1 MEYLLTFLEGIA
13 SFISPCLL
21 PMLPIY
27 ISYFSG
33 SDSKKNKALKNSIA
47 FVFGFSLIF
56 IILAILSNRVG
67 VFLTQYLK
75 YIKYVFGVI
84 IIFLGL
90 NYMEVF
96 KFDLF
101 SKFKKYNSDVKDMG
115 ILKSFV
121 FGIMFSISMTPCV
134 GTFLSSA
141 LLLIAN
147 QESLLKG
154 IILIVLY
161 CLGLGIPFIISSMLI
176 DKLKNVFNIIKK
188 NYKIVKIISGVI
200 LLIMGIYLIFF

>member
-1 MEYLLTFLEGIA
+1 MEYFLTFLEGIA

-47 FVFGFSLIF
+47 FVLGFSLIF
-56 IILAILSNRVG
+56 IILAILSNLMG
-67 VFLTQYLK
+67 IFLTQYLK
-75 YIKYVFGVI
+75 YIKYVFGVL

-96 KFDLF
+96 KLNLF
-101 SKFKKYNSDVKDMG
+101 SKFKRFKSDVKDMG
-115 ILKSFV
+115 IVKAFI

-147 QESLLKG
+147 QDSLLKG
-154 IILIVLY
+154 TILIVLY
-161 CLGLGIPFIISSMLI
+161 CLGLGIPFIISSLLI
-176 DKLKNVFNIIKK
+176 DKLKNVFNVIKK
-188 NYKIVKIISGVI
+188 NFKKVKIISGII
-200 LLIMGIYLIFF
+200 LIIMGIYLILF